1 MTFLENVKGLLG
13 QGRVRAWPERFH
25 GATAATAD
33 HPAGNLRRDLDG
45 HRDML

>member
-1 MTFLENVKGLLG
+1 MTFLENVKGLLA
-13 QGRVRAWPERFH
+13 REEWSMAERFH